1 MRPYHPPPSPCV
13 ATETPHP
20 KTKTLYNISCIIL
33 LCVIDISCLCALF
46 KIGLHPIL
54 SRESCGEISPFL
66 YPFLDLTRIM
76 FHLAIHFFLRFL
88 LLTV

>member
-20 KTKTLYNISCIIL
+20 KNKNFIITFACIIL
-33 LCVIDISCLCALF
+33 YVSLIFLLYALF

-54 SRESCGEISPFL
+54 SWESCGEISPFL